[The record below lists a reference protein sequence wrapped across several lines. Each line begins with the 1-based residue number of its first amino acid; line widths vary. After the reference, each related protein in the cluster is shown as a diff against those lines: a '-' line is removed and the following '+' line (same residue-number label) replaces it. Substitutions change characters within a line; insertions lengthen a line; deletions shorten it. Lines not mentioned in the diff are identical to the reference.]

1 MIHRI
6 FTFLLVAL
14 ALTLVGCVNLKP
26 QPDRT
31 QLYLLAGNVSAPLDL
46 SGKPPSYVARIDL
59 PGYLAGN
66 RIYYRSANGTL
77 APVVGARWADALAEA
92 LPQALAM
99 HLQATGWTQVQGYY
113 PSSNPVAD
121 RATVAVR
128 FERFS
133 ARPDGQVEVV
143 AQWEVVHPDRSLD
156 SGRYVSAAL
165 LWDGVDPGAY
175 VAHLDTALS
184 GLAEAIADSFRVD

>member
-6 FTFLLVAL
+6 FTFLTVAS

-31 QLYLLAGNVSAPLDL
+31 QLFLLAGNVSAQSDL
-46 SGKPPSYVARIDL
+46 SGKPPSYVARVVL

-66 RIYYRSANGTL
+66 RIYHRSAGGTL

-99 HLQATGWTQVQGYY
+99 HLQATGRTQVQGYY
-113 PSSNPVAD
+113 PSPNPDAD
-121 RATVAVR
+121 RATAFVR

-133 ARPDGQVEVV
+133 ARSDGQVEVI
-143 AQWEVVHPDRSLD
+143 AQWEVAHPDGSRD
-156 SGRYVSAAL
+156 SGRYVAPTL

-175 VAHLDTALS
+175 VALLDTALS
-184 GLAEAIADSFRVD
+184 GLAEAIADSFCEG